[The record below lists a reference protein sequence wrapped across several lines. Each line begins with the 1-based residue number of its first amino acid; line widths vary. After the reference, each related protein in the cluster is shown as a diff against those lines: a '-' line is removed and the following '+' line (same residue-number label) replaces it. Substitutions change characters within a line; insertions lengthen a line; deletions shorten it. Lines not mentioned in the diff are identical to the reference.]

1 MREADRKRERLLKT
15 RCVSA
20 ATNHSGN
27 SGNVTN
33 AVKPVGG
40 ESKETKKIRDT
51 NNTTSMLVVVITVR
65 FIIDKYKV
73 QKIFLQRLRYKNLK
87 KYYILL

>member
-27 SGNVTN
+27 TPTITN

-51 NNTTSMLVVVITVR
+51 NNTTSMLVVVITVSQHHP
-65 FIIDKYKV
+65 FKLSVSISYKDQYQCGV
-73 QKIFLQRLRYKNLK
+73 VIVRQ
-87 KYYILL
+87 

>member
-15 RCVSA
+15 RMVSA
-20 ATNHSGN
+20 STTNSANTATI
-27 SGNVTN
+27 TN
-33 AVKPVGG
+33 AIKPVGG

-65 FIIDKYKV
+65 FIIDKYNV
-73 QKIFLQRLRYKNLK
+73 QQNIPFTL
-87 KYYILL
+87 